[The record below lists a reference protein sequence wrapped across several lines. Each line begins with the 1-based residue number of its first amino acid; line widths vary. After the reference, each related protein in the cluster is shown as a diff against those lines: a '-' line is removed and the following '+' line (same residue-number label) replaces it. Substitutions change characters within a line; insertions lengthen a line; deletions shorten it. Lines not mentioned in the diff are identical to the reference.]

1 MNSSLQI
8 VSFSVALT
16 GVSVNKAKI
25 VAHNGVVF
33 GCPKCD
39 FIFSYD
45 YSTAPTEVSTYE
57 ICEQC
62 NEALLVKPVT
72 ISVKFKKCTLD
83 KKPKKKNKE
92 INRKKYEVMNKAI
105 DEARA
110 VVKSYGFTVKQFDN
124 ALNTID
130 SLYKPGWKPLP
141 TEDLVKQILSRIDNK
156 YEQATTD

>member
-1 MNSSLQI
+1 MNSSLLI
-8 VSFSVALT
+8 VSFSAALT

-33 GCPKCD
+33 GCPNCD

-45 YSTAPTEVSTYE
+45 YSTAPTEGSTYE

-83 KKPKKKNKE
+83 KKVDKKNSKY
-92 INRKKYEVMNKAI
+92 RKMNKSI
-105 DEARA
+105 DRARA
-110 VVKSYGFTVKQFDN
+110 IVKTYGFSVKQFDD
-124 ALNTID
+124 AFKTID

-141 TEDLVKQILSRIDNK
+141 TEELVKQILSRIDNK

>member
-1 MNSSLQI
+1 MG
-8 VSFSVALT
+8 A
-16 GVSVNKAKI
+16 SVNKAKI
-25 VAHNGVVF
+25 VAHNGVIF
-33 GCPKCD
+33 GCPNCD

-62 NEALLVKPVT
+62 NEALLVNPVT
-72 ISVKFKKCTLD
+72 ISIKFKKCTLD

-92 INRKKYEVMNKAI
+92 INTKKYKVMNKDI
-105 DEARA
+105 DRARA
-110 VVKSYGFTVKQFDN
+110 IVKTYGFSVKQFDD

-130 SLYKPGWKPLP
+130 SLYSPGWKPLS
-141 TEDLVKQILSRIDNK
+141 TEELVKQILSRIDNK

>member
-1 MNSSLQI
+1 MNSSPLI
-8 VSFSVALT
+8 VSFSAALT

-25 VAHNGVVF
+25 VAHNGVIF
-33 GCPKCD
+33 GCPNCD

-62 NEALLVKPVT
+62 NEALLVESVS
-72 ISVKFKKCTLD
+72 ISIKFKKCTLD
-83 KKPKKKNKE
+83 KKPKKKISKY
-92 INRKKYEVMNKAI
+92 RKMNKTI
-105 DEARA
+105 DRARTI
-110 VVKSYGFTVKQFDN
+110 VKTYGFSVKQFDD

-130 SLYKPGWKPLP
+130 SLYSPGWKPLS
-141 TEDLVKQILSRIDNK
+141 TEELVKQILSRIDNK

>member
-1 MNSSLQI
+1 MG
-8 VSFSVALT
+8 A
-16 GVSVNKAKI
+16 SVNKAKI

-33 GCPKCD
+33 GCPNCD

-62 NEALLVKPVT
+62 NEALLVEPVT
-72 ISVKFKKCTLD
+72 ISIKFKKCTLD
-83 KKPKKKNKE
+83 KKPKKKNSKY
-92 INRKKYEVMNKAI
+92 RKMNKSI
-105 DEARA
+105 NSARA
-110 VVKSYGFTVKQFDN
+110 IVKTYGFSVKQFDD

-130 SLYKPGWKPLP
+130 SLYSPGWKPLS
-141 TEDLVKQILSRIDNK
+141 TEELVKQILSRIDNK